1 MKTLLKLQIA
11 AALAVAWIA
20 LFSSS
25 ASDKPKVRWLESPMT
40 LPILEYSTNGWTSA
54 SLMDAYRNTDGNI
67 QIGLRDDGVVIWRH
81 R

>member
-20 LFSSS
+20 LFSSN
-25 ASDKPKVRWLESPMT
+25 AGDRPKVKWLESPMT
-40 LPILEYSTNGWTSA
+40 LPILNYFTNGWESG
-54 SLMDAYRNTDGNI
+54 SLMDAFRNTDGSI